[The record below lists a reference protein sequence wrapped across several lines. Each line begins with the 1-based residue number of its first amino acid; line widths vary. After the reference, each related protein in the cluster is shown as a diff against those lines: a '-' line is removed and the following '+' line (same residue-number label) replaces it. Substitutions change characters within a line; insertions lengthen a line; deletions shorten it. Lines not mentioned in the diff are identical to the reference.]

1 MPGRHIAENALSVVA
16 ALAGVGA
23 DVGRALGVLAD
34 LRPPTGRGARSV
46 LRIDGGQALLID
58 ESYNANP
65 ASMRAALATLASLPR
80 EKFPRR
86 IAVLGDMLE
95 LGPDAMAL
103 HTDLKDAVDD
113 AGIDLIFACGPH
125 MKGLYDALPNAK
137 KGGYAQTSALLQDA
151 LLSNLQGGDV
161 VMIKASNGTRLGAIV
176 TALKLEFGNAG
187 PVA

>member
-1 MPGRHIAENALSVVA
+1 
-16 ALAGVGA
+16 
-23 DVGRALGVLAD
+23 
-34 LRPPTGRGARSV
+34 
-46 LRIDGGQALLID
+46 
-58 ESYNANP
+58 
-65 ASMRAALATLASLPR
+65 
-80 EKFPRR
+80 
-86 IAVLGDMLE
+86 
-95 LGPDAMAL
+95 
-103 HTDLKDAVDD
+103 
-113 AGIDLIFACGPH
+113 